1 MKKLLLSTIIF
12 FSTLALN
19 AQNVDDIIEAVKSN
33 IKTER
38 KAIIIQSMNFTEAES
53 AAFWPVYNEFEIELE
68 KLANNRVKNIKEYA
82 INYEKMTDKKAEEL
96 IKNSLKFQEDRV
108 SLNKKYYNKFAKVL
122 TPITAAKY
130 MQLENQIQLIM
141 DLKIAS
147 ELPMIKKPVSKTTK

>member
-1 MKKLLLSTIIF
+1 MKKLFLSTIVF
-12 FSTLALN
+12 LSAVVLN
-19 AQNVDDIIEAVKSN
+19 AQNVDDLIEVLKSN

-38 KAIIIQSMNFTEAES
+38 KAIIIESMNFTEKES
-53 AAFWPVYNEFEIELE
+53 AAFWPVYDKFEVELE

-82 INYEKMTDKKAEEL
+82 NNYEKMTDKKAEEL

-108 SLNKKYYNKFAKVL
+108 SLNKKYYSKFAKAL
-122 TPITAAKY
+122 TPMTAAKY

-147 ELPMIKKPVSKTTK
+147 ELPMIKKPASNTTK